1 MNNGRLY
8 GMQDA
13 YTTSAYFPYAE
24 YYHPRFNYIRN
35 SVKIVVDAYHGEVN
49 YYVMDEQDPVLQVYR
64 QLLPDLFQS
73 IDELPEGMEE
83 HFRYPQDLF
92 EIHNIGRASL
102 RD

>member
-1 MNNGRLY
+1 MEY
-8 GMQDA
+8 A

-64 QLLPDLFQS
+64 QLLPDLFKS
-73 IDELPEGMEE
+73 IDEIPEGMEE
-83 HFRYPQDLF
+83 HFRYNQVLF
-92 EIHNIGRASL
+92 EIYIVANNRSHMTIL
-102 RD
+102 HVIY